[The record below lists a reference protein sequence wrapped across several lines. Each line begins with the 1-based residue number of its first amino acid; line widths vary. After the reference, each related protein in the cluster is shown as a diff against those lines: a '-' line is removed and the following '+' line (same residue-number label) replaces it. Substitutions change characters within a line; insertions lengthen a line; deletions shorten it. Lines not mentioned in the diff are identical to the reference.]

1 MRSTSSSRPST
12 ARTTPASLLASLLLT
27 SSALAQSPLT
37 QPTPQATAVAS
48 GSIAWI
54 EPLAQVSLERF
65 LKIRAPGSPSI
76 APDGT
81 LYVRD
86 WPDGIW
92 QLYRVQGNAAGPD
105 TKMVKLTDYKDGLS
119 GYSMS
124 PDGSKILLFHAVGG
138 NENTQISVLDPKAA
152 PGDPNAIKA
161 IISNPKVQFAANKW
175 LADSSGFIY
184 SGNAESER
192 DFYLYR
198 YDFATGKITRLL
210 DRPGSWDADDVTAD
224 QARVLV
230 SEYRSISD
238 TSIYELNTADGSL
251 KDLGMTSPDRSTVS
265 QTFVGY
271 LPGEK
276 RVLILADTED
286 GKRKL
291 YEKDLATGSIRKPIS
306 EIDDYEIDGASINVE
321 RTLLAVVTNR
331 DGYGTLQVYRL
342 PGYAK
347 VDLPS
352 IEEGVISLNEL
363 KGDRITWSVSNART
377 PGLAYTWNVPPAGR
391 AADKPRQVTLA
402 DTQGIDLAQFT
413 LPKLIKFKA
422 TDGLE
427 IPAFLFLPPGHVEG
441 TRLPFIANYHGG
453 PESMF
458 RPIFSAQN
466 QYLLAQGFGIIQP
479 NVRGS
484 TGYGRAFHMMDD
496 YKGRWKSVSD
506 GVDAAKWLVENNY
519 AKPGRIATYGGSY
532 GGFMS
537 VATLVEDGMR
547 VERGEQTE
555 PLFGAGI
562 NVVGIVNMKTFLE
575 QTSGYRQKLREVEYG
590 PLTDSEFL
598 ESVSPI
604 NHIDKIKVPMLIA
617 HGLNDPRVPVGEAM
631 QLAVGLMS
639 RGYEPE
645 QIYFPDEGHG
655 FAKLS
660 NRLVF
665 SQRMVEFLRKSIGT
679 DAE

>member
-1 MRSTSSSRPST
+1 MPST
-12 ARTTPASLLASLLLT
+12 TPVHHAAVLLALSLSTPL
-27 SSALAQSPLT
+27 ALAQHAGAPVPL
-37 QPTPQATAVAS
+37 AGTAAAAS
-48 GSIAWI
+48 ISTT
-54 EPLAQVSLERF
+54 EPLASISLERF
-65 LKIRAPGSPSI
+65 LKIRAPGSPQI

-105 TKMVKLTDYKDGLS
+105 SKMTKLTNYADGLS
-119 GYSMS
+119 GYSIS
-124 PDGSKILLFHAVGG
+124 PDGSRILLLHAVGG
-138 NENTQISVLDPKAA
+138 NENTQISLLDPKAA
-152 PGDPNAIKA
+152 PGDPNAIKP
-161 IISNPKVQFAANKW
+161 IVSDPKVQFAANKW
-175 LADSSGFIY
+175 LADSSGFLY
-184 SGNAESER
+184 SGNAESPR
-192 DFYLYR
+192 DFYLYLF
-198 YDFATGKITRLL
+198 DFATGKSTRILN
-210 DRPGSWDADDVTAD
+210 RPGSWSSSDITAD
-224 QARVLV
+224 KSRALV

-238 TSIYELNTADGSL
+238 TSIYELTLSDGSL
-251 KDLGMTSPDRSTVS
+251 KDLGLTSPDGSTVS
-265 QTFVGY
+265 QGLVGY

-276 RVLILADTED
+276 SVLIVADIED
-286 GKRKL
+286 GMRKL
-291 YEKDLATGSIRKPIS
+291 YQKDLATGATSKPIS
-306 EIDDYEIDGASINVE
+306 EINDYEIDSASMNTE

-331 DGYGTLQVYRL
+331 DGYGALQLYRL
-342 PGYAK
+342 PGYDK
-347 VDLPS
+347 VTLPP

-363 KGDRITWSVSNART
+363 KADRITWSVSNART
-377 PGLAYTWNVPPAGR
+377 PGLAYTWNVPPIGR
-391 AADKPRQVTLA
+391 AADKIRQVTLA
-402 DTQGIDLAQFT
+402 DTQGIDLARFT
-413 LPKLIKFKA
+413 LPKLIRYKA
-422 TDGLE
+422 VDGLD
-427 IPAFLFLPPGHVEG
+427 IPAFLFLPPGYVEG
-441 TRLPFIANYHGG
+441 TRIPFIANYHGG
-453 PESMF
+453 PESQF
-458 RPIFSAQN
+458 RPVFSAQN

-496 YKGRWKSVSD
+496 YKGRWMSVSD
-506 GVDAAKWLVENNY
+506 GVDAAQWLVDNNL
-519 AKPGRIATYGGSY
+519 ARPGRIATYGGSY

-547 VERGEQTE
+547 VERGQQKE

-590 PLTDSEFL
+590 PLSDSEFL

-604 NHIDKIKVPMLIA
+604 NHIDKIRVPMLIA

-631 QLAVGLMS
+631 QLAVGLMQ

-660 NRLVF
+660 NRLIF
-665 SQRMVEFLRKSIGT
+665 SQRMVDFLRKSIGT

>member
-1 MRSTSSSRPST
+1 MPS
-12 ARTTPASLLASLLLT
+12 ATPVHHAAVLLALSLSTPL
-27 SSALAQSPLT
+27 ALAQHAGAPVPLAGT
-37 QPTPQATAVAS
+37 TAAAAS
-48 GSIAWI
+48 ISTT
-54 EPLAQVSLERF
+54 EPLASISLERF
-65 LKIRAPGSPSI
+65 LKIRAPGSPQI

-105 TKMVKLTDYKDGLS
+105 SKMTKLTNYADGLS
-119 GYSMS
+119 GYSIS
-124 PDGSKILLFHAVGG
+124 PDGSRILLLHAVGG
-138 NENTQISVLDPKAA
+138 NENTQISLLDPKAA
-152 PGDPNAIKA
+152 PGDPNAIKP
-161 IISNPKVQFAANKW
+161 IVSDPKVQFAANKW
-175 LADSSGFIY
+175 LADSSGFLY
-184 SGNAESER
+184 SGNAESPR
-192 DFYLYR
+192 DFYLYLF
-198 YDFATGKITRLL
+198 DFATGKSTRILN
-210 DRPGSWDADDVTAD
+210 RPGSWSSSDITAD
-224 QARVLV
+224 KSRALV

-238 TSIYELNTADGSL
+238 TSIYELTLSDGSL
-251 KDLGMTSPDRSTVS
+251 KDLGLTSPDGSTVS
-265 QTFVGY
+265 QGLVGY

-276 RVLILADTED
+276 SVLIVADIED
-286 GKRKL
+286 GMRKL
-291 YEKDLATGSIRKPIS
+291 YQKDLATGATSKPIS
-306 EIDDYEIDGASINVE
+306 EINDYEIDSASMNTE

-331 DGYGTLQVYRL
+331 DGYGALQLYRL
-342 PGYAK
+342 PGYDK
-347 VDLPS
+347 VTLPP

-363 KGDRITWSVSNART
+363 KADRITWSVSNART
-377 PGLAYTWNVPPAGR
+377 PGLAYTWNVPPIGR
-391 AADKPRQVTLA
+391 AADKIRQVTLA
-402 DTQGIDLAQFT
+402 DTQGIDLARFT
-413 LPKLIKFKA
+413 LPKLIRYKA
-422 TDGLE
+422 VDGLD
-427 IPAFLFLPPGHVEG
+427 IPAFLFLPPGYVEG
-441 TRLPFIANYHGG
+441 TRIPFIANYHGG
-453 PESMF
+453 PESQF
-458 RPIFSAQN
+458 RPVFSAQN

-496 YKGRWKSVSD
+496 YKGRWMSVSD
-506 GVDAAKWLVENNY
+506 GVDAAQWLVDNNL
-519 AKPGRIATYGGSY
+519 ARPGRIATYGGSY

-547 VERGEQTE
+547 VERGQQKE

-590 PLTDSEFL
+590 PLSDSEFL

-604 NHIDKIKVPMLIA
+604 NHIDKIRVPMLIA

-631 QLAVGLMS
+631 QLAVGLMQ

-660 NRLVF
+660 NRLIF
-665 SQRMVEFLRKSIGT
+665 SQRMVDFLRKSIGT